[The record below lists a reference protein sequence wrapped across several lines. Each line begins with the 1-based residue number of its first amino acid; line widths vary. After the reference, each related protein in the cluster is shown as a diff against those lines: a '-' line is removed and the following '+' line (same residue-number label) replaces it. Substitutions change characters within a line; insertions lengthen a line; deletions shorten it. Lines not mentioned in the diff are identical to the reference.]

1 MLALLKAT
9 RVHCVHAAE
18 GCWVDDELLML
29 GDIRGKTGNMGNEVA
44 VGCVSRR
51 QMVAAKR
58 DSALLT

>member
-1 MLALLKAT
+1 MLALLETT
-9 RVHCVHAAE
+9 RVHCVHAAG
-18 GCWVDDELLML
+18 GCRVDDELLIL
-29 GDIRGKTGNMGNEVA
+29 GDIRGKTESMGNEVE